1 MSLSMA
7 FHIAGTDYIKY
18 SLPVCDVTCGR
29 WSCRRLQILR
39 YKQITV

>member
-1 MSLSMA
+1 MA
-7 FHIAGTDYIKY
+7 FRIVIFTCANYIKY

-29 WSCRRLQILR
+29 RSCRRLQILR